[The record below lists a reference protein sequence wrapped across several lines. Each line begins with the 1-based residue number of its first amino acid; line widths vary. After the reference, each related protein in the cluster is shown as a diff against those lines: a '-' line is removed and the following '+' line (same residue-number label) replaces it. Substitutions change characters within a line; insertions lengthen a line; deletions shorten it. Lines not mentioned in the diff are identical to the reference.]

1 MKKAPLPLTP
11 KEKKVLI
18 FLEGYFTDE
27 GTAPTFTEIKEH
39 FGWSSYNSVQ
49 KFLKQLQRK
58 NYIFLPGGNQKRA
71 ILLLQPSDIFS
82 KSSFKTSAKAAGTVN
97 GNIVKADFSKK
108 KGLPSLSDQGA
119 TPISEVFSLPL
130 LGEVAAGQPI
140 ESYIH
145 DEYIDVPASLVKNPT
160 KSYALKVSGSSMI
173 GDGIFDGDFI
183 FVQEKNYAQNGDMI
197 VAMVNGE
204 ATVKRYYKNMEKKL
218 IELRPSNPTM
228 KSQWYKDSEVK
239 ITGLV
244 VGLMRKFF

>member
-1 MKKAPLPLTP
+1 MTETALPLTP
-11 KEKKVLI
+11 KEKDVLKFI
-18 FLEGYFTDE
+18 EGYFSNE
-27 GTAPTFTEIKEH
+27 GTSPTYTEIKEH
-39 FGWSSYNSVQ
+39 FGWNSYNSVQ

-71 ILLLQPSDIFS
+71 IQLLQASDSVLSASRNIIQGNFS
-82 KSSFKTSAKAAGTVN
+82 KQPLKNALTKHSSLNSIPPQTEGS
-97 GNIVKADFSKK
+97 
-108 KGLPSLSDQGA
+108 
-119 TPISEVFSLPL
+119 PIGELFSLPL
-130 LGEVAAGQPI
+130 LGSVAAGQPI
-140 ESYIH
+140 ESYMH
-145 DEYIDVPASLVKNPT
+145 DEFIDVPASLVKNPS

-183 FVQEKNYAQNGDMI
+183 FVQEKDHAFNGDMI

-204 ATVKRYYKNMEKKL
+204 ATVKRYYKDTKKQL

-228 KSQWYKDSEVK
+228 ESMWFEASEVK